1 MPGALGALA
10 MLVVVVAGCAAP
22 VASTTPVP
30 TSSTAVPTASPTAP
44 TLVPPTQAPSPR
56 SPGPSSSP
64 WTGSA
69 DTLAWHRLGVIPAA
83 RVNGVV
89 GFDEGYV
96 ALEGSTGSV
105 WFSADGAS
113 WKNVKLPFEGDR
125 SEATDA
131 NGLLGRVIATNG
143 RELLVVGGYSHTPC
157 GLTEPDSTGG
167 GPDCSISPIAWI
179 SDDGVAWRRAYT
191 GHGKGELS
199 EFVAAWPLAEGG
211 WAAALSDWSG
221 ESLGGKMLWHSA
233 DGMSWA
239 ATVQVSPAG
248 WEGYDRA
255 PVGVESA
262 SGRYLLAASGWQPDT
277 TLATTSD
284 GASWSVL
291 DGFPGRGAEVFV
303 GTAPAGDRSTW
314 VLAGRN
320 GWDVDAGR
328 AGAPTIWSSSDG
340 TSWKSQKLPV
350 GPPAVA
356 EDPEDT
362 VSVTAVTDLVLSDRG
377 YVAVGAESREGGG
390 ARHETWVSDDGVA
403 WTQLPQAER
412 PQFDYGPRL
421 VADGPAGVVGI
432 SGSRAAGEQV
442 AWLLR

>member
-362 VSVTAVTDLVLSDRG
+362 VSVN
-377 YVAVGAESREGGG
+377 
-390 ARHETWVSDDGVA
+390 GVA